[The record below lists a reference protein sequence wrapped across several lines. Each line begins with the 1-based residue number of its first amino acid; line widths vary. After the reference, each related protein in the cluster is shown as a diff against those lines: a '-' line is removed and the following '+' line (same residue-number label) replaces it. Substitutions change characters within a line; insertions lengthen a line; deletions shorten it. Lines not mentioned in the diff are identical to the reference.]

1 MAKKRVERLNSL
13 LQEVLSDVIRKDVR
27 DPRVAP
33 IVSITRVSI
42 TADLQH
48 AKVFISVIGTP
59 KQKEDTVEAL
69 QSAAGF
75 IALTASK
82 QVVMRYF
89 PELSFKL
96 DDSVEEQIR
105 LDALLHKIHEEQK
118 TRQKDPEIG
127 S

>member
-1 MAKKRVERLNSL
+1 MPKKRVDRLNSL

-27 DPRVAP
+27 DPRVAA

-59 KQKEDTVEAL
+59 KQKEDTVAAL

-75 IALTASK
+75 IAMTASK

-96 DDSVEEQIR
+96 DDTVEEQMRI
-105 LDALLHKIHEEQK
+105 DALLHKIHEEK
-118 TRQKDPEIG
+118 KARQHDDEHE
-127 S
+127 

>member
-13 LQEVLSDVIRKDVR
+13 LQEVLSEVIRKDVR

-33 IVSITRVSI
+33 FVSITRVSI

-48 AKVFISVIGTP
+48 AKVFISVIGTD
-59 KQKEDTVEAL
+59 KQKEETVEAL

-82 QVVMRYF
+82 MVVMRYF
-89 PELSFKL
+89 PELLFRL
-96 DDSVEEQIR
+96 DDTVEEQIR
-105 LDALLHKIHEEQK
+105 IDALLHKIHEEQK
-118 TRQKDPEIG
+118 TRQSDHE
-127 S
+127 